1 MRIDTNFENDL
12 FNLNLKILKLKEENP
27 KNEIIKQFYFDL
39 GNLSDSYERQKEA
52 EKEENKKSIKQLLR
66 NIIKCL
72 HDED

>member
-1 MRIDTNFENDL
+1 MRIETNFENDF
-12 FNLNLKILKLKEENP
+12 FNLKLKILKLKEENP
-27 KNEIIKQFYFDL
+27 QNEIIKRFYFDL

-52 EKEENKKSIKQLLR
+52 EKEENKKSVKQLLR